1 MQHPLN
7 LDPLFSP
14 KSIAVIGASNRQGS
28 VGRAVF
34 SNILLN
40 EYTGTV
46 YPVNPKE
53 HSINGVRAYPSV
65 LDLPETVELAVV
77 IVPAPT
83 VPSVVEESGK
93 KGVKGLVI
101 ISAGFKE
108 VGADGAELER
118 QVSSIAQKYSMR
130 MIGPNCLGV
139 INADSAVRLNASFAS
154 GMPVEGSIAFA
165 SQSGALGEAV
175 LDYASGENIGFSK
188 FISMGNKADVN
199 ENDILEYLR
208 TDPMTK
214 VILLYIEDIIDGR
227 KFVDTVSRVTEEK
240 PIIAVKAGVSPEG
253 AKAASSHTGALA
265 GSDEAYNAI
274 LKQSGVIRVESI
286 IDLFDYARA
295 FAKQLLPKGNRVAII
310 TNGGGP
316 GIMATDASV
325 RYGLQI
331 AQFSDATKNKLR
343 SGLPKEASVNNP
355 IDLIGDAQADR
366 YELALGSLSDD
377 NVDCG
382 LVLLTPQAM
391 VDLKKVAETIA
402 SVGPKSGKTIL
413 ASLLGLG
420 DVTPAVGVLESNG
433 VPNYSFPESAVRALA
448 AMSEYKRWIDRPRT
462 EVKNFEV
469 DLVQAR
475 KIIARAKQAG
485 LTNLSQTDAMSLLSA
500 YGLPAI
506 KTEFAKTRQQAVSLA
521 KKIGLPVAMKI
532 VSPDVVHKTDIG
544 AVKLDLKNEKD
555 VGQAFDEILKNVKT
569 NSPGARIEGVLL
581 QNYVTGGT
589 ETIIGIHRDPKFG
602 PLLMF
607 GLGGIYVEAY
617 RDVSFRLAPIRELG
631 ARNMIQQIRGGKIL
645 EGFRGQPPRDVEAIA
660 ECIERLSQLAIDVE
674 EVQELD
680 VNPLLAFEKGCK
692 AVDARV
698 IISSVSQNHTNL
710 APGNRPYHP
719 SSGGIIQSVT
729 TGTSGTNTYG
739 GVQP

>member
-1 MQHPLN
+1 MQHPEN
-7 LDPLFSP
+7 LDSLFAP
-14 KSIAVIGASNRQGS
+14 KPVAVIGASNRQGS

-34 SNILLN
+34 TNILLN

-46 YPVNPKE
+46 YPVNPKDR
-53 HSINGVRAYPSV
+53 SICGVRSYPS
-65 LDLPETVELAVV
+65 LQDLPESVELAVV
-77 IVPAPT
+77 AVPAAV
-83 VPSVVEESGK
+83 VPAVTEECGK
-93 KGVKGLVI
+93 EGVKSLII

-108 VGADGAELER
+108 IGQDGAALER
-118 QVSSIAQKYSMR
+118 QVTSLAQKYSMR
-130 MIGPNCLGV
+130 MVGPNCLGT
-139 INADSAVRLNASFAS
+139 INTDPEVRLNASFAS
-154 GMPVEGSIAFA
+154 QMPLAGSIAFA

-175 LDYASGENIGFSK
+175 IDYAAGEGIGFSK
-188 FISMGNKADVN
+188 FISVGNKADVN

-208 TDPMTK
+208 ADSKTK
-214 VILLYIEDIIDGR
+214 VILLYIEDIVDGR
-227 KFVDTVSRVTEEK
+227 KFVDTVTRVTEEK

-274 LKQSGVIRVESI
+274 LKQSGVLRVESI

-295 FAKQLLPKGNRVAII
+295 FVKQSLPRGNRVAII

-331 AQFSDATKNKLR
+331 SQFSEPTKNKLR
-343 SGLPKEASVNNP
+343 AGLPKEASVNNP
-355 IDLIGDAQADR
+355 IDLVGDAQSDR
-366 YELALGSLSDD
+366 YELALQALQDQS
-377 NVDCG
+377 VDCG

-402 SVGPKSGKTIL
+402 SVGPRSGKTLL
-413 ASLLGLG
+413 ASILGLT
-420 DVTPAVGVLESNG
+420 DITPAVDVLESNNI
-433 VPNYSFPESAVRALA
+433 PHYTFPESAVRALA
-448 AMSEYKRWIDRPRT
+448 AMAEYQRWVERPRT
-462 EVKNFEV
+462 QIKHFDV
-469 DLVQAR
+469 DIGKAQE
-475 KIIARAKQAG
+475 IIYGAKRAG
-485 LTNLSQTDAMSLLSA
+485 LTNLPQDDALRILST
-500 YGLPAI
+500 YGLPVI
-506 KTEFAKTRQQAVSLA
+506 KTETASSKAEAVAAAKI
-521 KKIGLPVAMKI
+521 IGYPVAMKI
-532 VSPDVVHKTDIG
+532 ISPDVVHKIDIG
-544 AVKLDLKNEKD
+544 GVKLDLNTDQD
-555 VGQAFDEILKNVKT
+555 VSEAYDEILKNVK
-569 NSPGARIEGVLL
+569 ARIPNARIGGVLL
-581 QNYVTGGT
+581 QEYLTGGT

>member
-1 MQHPLN
+1 MQPARS

-14 KSIAVIGASNRQGS
+14 KSIAVIGASNREGS
-28 VGRAVF
+28 VGRAAF
-34 SNILLN
+34 TNILLN

-53 HSINGVRAYPSV
+53 HSISGVRAYPSV
-65 LDLPETVELAVV
+65 LDLPEAVDLAVV
-77 IVPAPT
+77 IVPASIVPT
-83 VPSVVEESGK
+83 VVEESGK
-93 KGVKGLVI
+93 RGAKGLVI

-118 QVSSIAQKYSMR
+118 QVCAIAQKYSMR
-130 MIGPNCLGV
+130 VVGPNCLGV
-139 INADSAVRLNASFAS
+139 INADPSVRLNASFAS
-154 GMPVEGSIAFA
+154 GMPAEGSIAFA

-208 TDPMTK
+208 TDSMTK
-214 VILLYIEDIIDGR
+214 VILLYLEDIIDGR

-295 FAKQLLPKGNRVAII
+295 FAKQLLPRGNRVAII

-325 RYGLQI
+325 KYGLQI
-331 AQFSDATKNKLR
+331 AQFSETTKNKLR
-343 SGLPKEASVNNP
+343 AGLPKEASVNNP

-366 YELALGSLSDD
+366 YELALGALSDD

-420 DVTPAVGVLESNG
+420 DVTPAVEVLESNS

-448 AMSEYKRWIDRPRT
+448 AMSEYKGWKDRPRT
-462 EVKNFEV
+462 QIRNFDV
-469 DLVQAR
+469 DLVQAK

-485 LTNLSQTDAMSLLSA
+485 LTNLSQTDALSLLSA

-506 KTEFAKTRQQAVSLA
+506 KTEFATTRQQAVSFA

-532 VSPDVVHKTDIG
+532 VSPDVVHKIDIG
-544 AVKLDLKNEKD
+544 AVKLDLNTDQE
-555 VGQAFDEILKNVKT
+555 VGGAFDEILRNVKAST
-569 NSPGARIEGVLL
+569 PSARIEGVLL

-607 GLGGIYVEAY
+607 GLGGIYVEVY

-631 ARNMIQQIRGGKIL
+631 AKNMIQQIRGGKIL
-645 EGFRGQPPRDVEAIA
+645 EGFRGQPPRDIEAVA
-660 ECIERLSQLAIDVE
+660 ECIERLSQLAMDLE

-680 VNPLLAFEKGCK
+680 VNPLLVFQKGCK

-698 IISSVSQNHTNL
+698 IISPQ
-710 APGNRPYHP
+710 
-719 SSGGIIQSVT
+719 
-729 TGTSGTNTYG
+729 
-739 GVQP
+739 

>member
-1 MQHPLN
+1 
-7 LDPLFSP
+7 
-14 KSIAVIGASNRQGS
+14 
-28 VGRAVF
+28 
-34 SNILLN
+34 
-40 EYTGTV
+40 
-46 YPVNPKE
+46 
-53 HSINGVRAYPSV
+53 
-65 LDLPETVELAVV
+65 
-77 IVPAPT
+77 
-83 VPSVVEESGK
+83 
-93 KGVKGLVI
+93 
-101 ISAGFKE
+101 
-108 VGADGAELER
+108 
-118 QVSSIAQKYSMR
+118 
-130 MIGPNCLGV
+130 
-139 INADSAVRLNASFAS
+139 
-154 GMPVEGSIAFA
+154 
-165 SQSGALGEAV
+165 
-175 LDYASGENIGFSK
+175 
-188 FISMGNKADVN
+188 
-199 ENDILEYLR
+199 
-208 TDPMTK
+208 
-214 VILLYIEDIIDGR
+214 
-227 KFVDTVSRVTEEK
+227 VSRVTEEK

-295 FAKQLLPKGNRVAII
+295 FAKQPLPRGNRVAII

-331 AQFSDATKNKLR
+331 ARFSDATKNKLR

-366 YELALGSLSDD
+366 YELALGSLNDD

-420 DVTPAVGVLESNG
+420 DVTPAVAVLESNG

-448 AMSEYKRWIDRPRT
+448 AMSAYKRWIDRPRT
-462 EVKNFEV
+462 EVKHFEV
-469 DLVQAR
+469 DLVLAR
-475 KIIARAKQAG
+475 KIIGRARQAG
-485 LTNLSQTDAMSLLSA
+485 LTSLSQTDAMSLLGA

-506 KTEFAKTRQQAVSLA
+506 KTELARTRQQAVVLA

-544 AVKLDLKNEKD
+544 AVKLDLNSEKD
-555 VGQAFDEILKNVKT
+555 VGEAFDEILKNVKT

-631 ARNMIQQIRGGKIL
+631 AKNMIQQIRGGKIL

-660 ECIERLSQLAIDVE
+660 ECIERLSQLAMDLE

-698 IISSVSQNHTNL
+698 IISPSSEDHASPTSE
-710 APGNRPYHP
+710 NRP
-719 SSGGIIQSVT
+719 
-729 TGTSGTNTYG
+729 
-739 GVQP
+739 